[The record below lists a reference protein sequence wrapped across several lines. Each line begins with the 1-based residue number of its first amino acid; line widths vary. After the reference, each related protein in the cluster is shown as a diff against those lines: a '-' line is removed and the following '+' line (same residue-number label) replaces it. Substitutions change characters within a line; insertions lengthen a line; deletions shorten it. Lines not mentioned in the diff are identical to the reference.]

1 MEERSKDGFDEIE
14 EDFRKKC
21 LYTDSDNLY
30 LFGNFLYKDTP
41 ISPILVIEPRRF
53 ISLQLSPPHP
63 SSEQDSD
70 VTEQFSK
77 VVNI

>member
-30 LFGNFLYKDTP
+30 LFENGINYKQDKLNAFSSYPNPKGLVVLLYC
-41 ISPILVIEPRRF
+41 
-53 ISLQLSPPHP
+53 
-63 SSEQDSD
+63 
-70 VTEQFSK
+70 
-77 VVNI
+77 VVLCCVVV